1 MRSRIIICGE
11 RHFNDYEAMKEKVD
25 RVLASL
31 GVEKSQIEIVSG
43 HCVGADQLGEQYA
56 EDHQVKCSVFP
67 AEWKKYGRSAG
78 PIRNTQ
84 MIQYASESD
93 RPVVIAFVSP
103 RSRGT
108 KDTVQKAK
116 RAGMEVFVFEY
127 GGP

>member
-1 MRSRIIICGE
+1 MRSRIIICGG

-31 GVEKSQIEIVSG
+31 GMEKSQIEIVSG